1 MWSYFKFEIKQFFT
15 NKKNLAIYFLLAF
28 ATLFYAFKIAPTY
41 NPIESVDYDEIEA
54 RYLTRQEFLDHME
67 GSDLNGVHP
76 SVIYAIGIFK
86 EINPIDKKRLD
97 ALDEGDLKQYADLTR
112 DWYYFTNSF
121 TYRNEAFFSYNSKY
135 FIENNKYAEDDA
147 FYAYLEQAVRY
158 DAYSKADYELSL
170 DIFEQRTALQ
180 TFERLLKGLLPIIL
194 IVCVLLLSI
203 DIVKKDQRHPS
214 ILKGFPIS
222 DWKKLLVKMFV
233 ALLGSVALFAPLLIG
248 FFIIGLHS
256 GFGNFNLPSPM
267 YAAQLD
273 WHIEGQFEMMTLGT
287 FIVQSL
293 TLLFTWF
300 IVIIS
305 VVLLCSILFRSEMVN
320 FAVGLLL
327 IFGENFYASRYVG
340 YFWDVQNYPTS
351 YIQVGQII
359 SKRRSFYY
367 MNNNLDFTL
376 GLQLL
381 FGLAGVV
388 ILLMIVIALNKRYKL
403 MK

>member
-1 MWSYFKFEIKQFFT
+1 MWSYFKFEFKQFFT

-28 ATLFYAFKIAPTY
+28 TTFFYVFKIAPTY

-67 GSDLNGVHP
+67 GQDLSALHP
-76 SVIYAIGIFK
+76 SVIYAIEIFK
-86 EINPIDKKRLD
+86 QVNPIDKKRLD
-97 ALDEGDLKQYADLTR
+97 ALDEGNLKKYADLTR

-121 TYRNEAFFSYNSKY
+121 TYRNEAISYNSKY
-135 FIENNKYAEDDA
+135 FIKNNKYAEDDA

-158 DAYSKADYELSL
+158 DTYSKAEYELSL
-170 DIFEQRTALQ
+170 EIFEQRTALQ
-180 TFERLLKGLLPIIL
+180 TFERLLKGVLPIIL

-233 ALLGSVALFAPLLIG
+233 ALLGSVVLFVPLIVG
-248 FFIIGLHS
+248 IFIIGLQS
-256 GFGNFNLPSPM
+256 GFGNFNLPSPV
-267 YAAQLD
+267 YAAYLD
-273 WHIEGQFEMMTLGT
+273 WRVDGKFEMMTLGT
-287 FIVQSL
+287 FLGQSL
-293 TLLFTWF
+293 ILLFTWF

-305 VVLLCSILFRSEMVN
+305 VVLFSSIIFRSEMVN
-320 FAVGLLL
+320 FAVCLFL
-327 IFGENFYASRYVG
+327 IFGENFYSSRYVG

-359 SKRRSFYY
+359 SKRRNFYY
-367 MNNNLDFTL
+367 FNDQLDFTL

-381 FGLAGVV
+381 LGLAGVV
-388 ILLMIVIALNKRYKL
+388 IFLMILIALNRRFKL
-403 MK
+403 IK

>member
-1 MWSYFKFEIKQFFT
+1 MWSYFKFEFKQFFT
-15 NKKNLAIYFLLAF
+15 NKKNVAIYFLLAF
-28 ATLFYAFKIAPTY
+28 ATLFYVFKIAPTY

-67 GSDLNGVHP
+67 GQDLYNVHP
-76 SVIYAIGIFK
+76 SVIYAIEIFK
-86 EINPIDKKRLD
+86 EINPIDQGRLD
-97 ALDEGDLKQYADLTR
+97 ALDEGNFKKYADLTS
-112 DWYYFTNSF
+112 DWYFFTNSI
-121 TYRNEAFFSYNSKY
+121 TYRNEAFSYNSKY
-135 FIENNKYAEDDA
+135 FTKNNKYAEDDA

-158 DAYSKADYELSL
+158 DSYSKAEYELSL
-170 DIFEQRTALQ
+170 EIFEQRTALQ
-180 TFERLLKGLLPIIL
+180 TFERLLKGVLPIIL

-233 ALLGSVALFAPLLIG
+233 ALLGSMVLFVPLIVG
-248 FFIIGLHS
+248 IFIVGLQS

-267 YAAQLD
+267 YAAHLD
-273 WHIEGQFEMMTLGT
+273 WRVDGKFEMMTLGT
-287 FIVQSL
+287 FLGQSFI
-293 TLLFTWF
+293 LLFTWF
-300 IVIIS
+300 IVMIT
-305 VVLLCSILFRSEMVN
+305 VVLLCSIIFRSEMVN

-327 IFGENFYASRYVG
+327 IFGENFYSSRYVG

-359 SKRRSFYY
+359 SKRRNFYY
-367 MNNNLDFTL
+367 MNDQLDFTF

-381 FGLAGVV
+381 LGLAGVV
-388 ILLMIVIALNKRYKL
+388 IFLMILIALNRRFKL
-403 MK
+403 VK

>member
-1 MWSYFKFEIKQFFT
+1 MFSYFKFEFKQFFT
-15 NKKNLAIYFLLAF
+15 NKKNIAIYFLLAF
-28 ATLFYAFKIAPTY
+28 ATFFYVFKIAPTY
-41 NPIESVDYDEIEA
+41 NPIENVDYDEIEA

-67 GSDLNGVHP
+67 GQDLIGLHP
-76 SVIYAIGIFK
+76 SVFYAIEIFK
-86 EINPIDKKRLD
+86 QINPIDKGRLD
-97 ALDEGDLKQYADLTR
+97 ALDEGNFKKYADLTSE
-112 DWYYFTNSF
+112 WYFLTNSI
-121 TYRNEAFFSYNSKY
+121 TYRNEAFSYNSRY
-135 FIENNKYAEDDA
+135 FTKNNKHAEDDA
-147 FYAYLEQAVRY
+147 FYAYLDHAVRY

-170 DIFEQRTALQ
+170 EVFEQRTALQ
-180 TFERLLKGLLPIIL
+180 TFERLLNGVLPIIL

-233 ALLGSVALFAPLLIG
+233 ALLGSVVLFVPLIVG
-248 FFIIGLHS
+248 FFIIGLQS

-267 YAAQLD
+267 YAAHLD
-273 WHIEGQFEMMTLGT
+273 WRKDGKFEMMTLGT
-287 FIVQSL
+287 FLVQSL

-300 IVIIS
+300 IVIIN
-305 VVLLCSILFRSEMVN
+305 VVLLCSIIFRNEMVN

-340 YFWDVQNYPTS
+340 YFWDIQNYPTS

-359 SKRRSFYY
+359 SKRRNFYY
-367 MNNNLDFTL
+367 MNNDLDFTL

-388 ILLMIVIALNKRYKL
+388 IFLIILIALNRRYKL
-403 MK
+403 IK